1 MTGPWKHPLS
11 GLSRD
16 EAGHDGFEKPS
27 SGGQWHPNA
36 DSPRGCGG
44 GRLLAGLPWGFWLS
58 MGGLTR

>member
-16 EAGHDGFEKPS
+16 ETGHDGFKKPL

-44 GRLLAGLPWGFWLS
+44 GAICWRDYH
-58 MGGLTR
+58 GGTG

>member
-11 GLSRD
+11 GLSR
-16 EAGHDGFEKPS
+16 EETGHDGFEKPS

-44 GRLLAGLPWGFWLS
+44 EAVCWRDYH
-58 MGGLTR
+58 GGSG